1 MIHTGNGSK
10 GVIMKNDR
18 SRTDTSRLLRLCIL
32 LLATGIPHLAGAAQD
47 SKPAWQSE
55 WEKTVEAGKKEG
67 QVNIY
72 THDGQAPILET
83 GAFQKKYPEIK
94 IIYNFTRGNT
104 TEQRVFAERRA
115 GRYLADIFIHGGTNN
130 IEFQRAGALD
140 PLKPALLLPEV
151 VDESKWWLGKH
162 PWVDPERQYIFMHIG
177 SAQPFLFGYN
187 SQLVNPKEFR
197 SLRDILN
204 PKWRGKIV
212 AYDIRAGS
220 YGGWPSRMLYH
231 HPNYGPEFLKEFYGK
246 TEVTLTRDARLA
258 LDWLAVGKFVLC
270 FFCSDRPLREAKQQ
284 GLPVDLLDIVK
295 DAVALASQGG
305 AIGLPNRTPH
315 PNAARVFLDWL
326 LSREGQMVAQKALA
340 QRGVPSNSMRID
352 ITKDDVPRREWRS
365 EGVQYVEVEHPSLLD
380 MRPIF
385 KIIEEAQRN
394 IVRR

>member
-1 MIHTGNGSK
+1 MTSDRRTVPGSAF
-10 GVIMKNDR
+10 
-18 SRTDTSRLLRLCIL
+18 LLLWIL
-32 LLATGIPHLAGAAQD
+32 LFACGFPTASTGLAWAAQEF
-47 SKPAWQSE
+47 KPTWQLE
-55 WEKTVEAGKKEG
+55 WERTVEAAKKEG
-67 QVNIY
+67 QVNVY

-83 GAFQKKYPEIK
+83 GAFQKRYPEIK
-94 IIYNFTRGNT
+94 IVYTFTRGNT
-104 TEQRVFAERRA
+104 TEQRVFSERRA
-115 GRYLADIFIHGGTNN
+115 GRYLADVFIHGGTNN
-130 IEFQRAGALD
+130 IEFQRVGALD

-151 VDESKWWLGKH
+151 ADESKWWLGKH

-187 SQLVNPKEFR
+187 TKLVNPKEFR

-212 AYDIRAGS
+212 AYDIRAGG

-258 LDWLAVGKFVLC
+258 LDWLAVGKFTLC

-284 GLPVDLLDIVK
+284 GLPVDILDIVK
-295 DAVALASQGG
+295 DAVALASQG
-305 AIGLPNRTPH
+305 ATIGLPNRAPH
-315 PNAARVFLDWL
+315 PDAARVFLNWL

-340 QRGVPSNSMRID
+340 QRGVPSNSMRTD
-352 ITKDDVPRREWRS
+352 IPKDEVPRKEWRT

-380 MRPIF
+380 MRPIY
-385 KIIEEAQRN
+385 KIIEEG
-394 IVRR
+394 VRATRR